1 MYIKKTMPRSNFR
14 SFTSSALT
22 SSEELRVK
30 ALPPHLGCRDPVP
43 GFGWIFLLHPPKF
56 LHSWSFLLNRPHFTP
71 LSHLSEQSDP
81 KSLYLTSQAEWHS
94 LQQSSLTQKVS
105 VAMRTNTGWDLTKHT
120 HAFCAGAKTFCVEA
134 TRVPRPL
141 QPLGGRNGRD
151 LRQSSWPAEWPW
163 PWRTAASPGLSARE
177 AGKITET
184 RVLNCR
190 VGWWPV

>member
-1 MYIKKTMPRSNFR
+1 MYIKKTMPGSNFR

-94 LQQSSLTQKVS
+94 LQQSSLSPEGECGNANQHWLRFNKTHSRILCWCKNILCRGHQGASPSAAPWGEKWKGPQTEQLACWVT
-105 VAMRTNTGWDLTKHT
+105 VAMKN
-120 HAFCAGAKTFCVEA
+120 
-134 TRVPRPL
+134 
-141 QPLGGRNGRD
+141 
-151 LRQSSWPAEWPW
+151 SSLAWA
-163 PWRTAASPGLSARE
+163 
-177 AGKITET
+177 
-184 RVLNCR
+184 VC
-190 VGWWPV
+190 